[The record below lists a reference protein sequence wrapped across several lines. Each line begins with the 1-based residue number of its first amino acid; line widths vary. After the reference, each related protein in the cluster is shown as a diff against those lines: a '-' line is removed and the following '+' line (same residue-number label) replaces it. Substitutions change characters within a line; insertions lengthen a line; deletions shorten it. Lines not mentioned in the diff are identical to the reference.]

1 MKTTYMRY
9 MLKCKL
15 SLLLAALMLLLPT
28 SCDKDIHENEYPLA
42 DGQGALIIGLES
54 RAEVTDL
61 TLYLFGSDGTAVLCE
76 TYDNPRELAS
86 GYIPVPAGSYTLVI
100 VANGDPADT
109 KVEPLPE
116 NTTIPDL
123 VEWLKAHAADF
134 PYMLT
139 ASEQVEVALG
149 DIERLHLVLTD
160 GTSGIH
166 LSTVRLALSVPGL
179 DLPAYTA
186 TRAGSEG
193 KPLRCV
199 AEVYQAGTSN
209 RVHRRVQD
217 CTLQSDGTFLAELS
231 LMPGDYDL
239 RLWADWDGGYY
250 NADDLGKV
258 LVLTDSYVA
267 NGETDKKDAYYGSLS
282 LTVNSPSLTVNS
294 PSLTTSSPSLTL
306 PNREGTQT
314 GQSLPTGEVGGAQ
327 SSPLGEFEGALV
339 RPFAKYRLIATDV
352 EAYYNLIE
360 KGEALPPIEDLQ
372 VRVTYE
378 GFFPTGF
385 NVATGKPNDALN
397 TGIHY
402 TSVPTVAEG
411 YDAAVNRQV
420 GADFVLTNGEESFVN
435 VTIQMIDTKTGEA
448 VATVQHVKIPYKR
461 GHLTTVTGHF
471 LTAGK
476 TPGGV
481 QIDTE

>member
-1 MKTTYMRY
+1 MNTKAVRYLMKRN
-9 MLKCKL
+9 
-15 SLLLAALMLLLPT
+15 LLLMLAMLILLLPA
-28 SCDKDIHENEYPLA
+28 SCDKGIHENEYPLSE
-42 DGQGALIIGLES
+42 GQGAMIIGLDS
-54 RAEVTDL
+54 GAEVADL
-61 TLYLFGSDGTAVLCE
+61 TIYLFGSDGTAALCE
-76 TYDNPRELAS
+76 TYGNPRELAS
-86 GYIPVPAGSYTLVI
+86 GHIPVPAGSYTLVV
-100 VANGDPADT
+100 VANAGTATPTKADA
-109 KVEPLPE
+109 LPRQ
-116 NTTIPDL
+116 TTLPDL
-123 VEWLKAHAADF
+123 VEWLKTHAAD
-134 PYMLT
+134 YHGMLT
-139 ASEQVEVALG
+139 ASEQIEVGAG
-149 DIERLHLVLTD
+149 DIERLRLVLTD
-160 GTSGIH
+160 GTGGIH

-179 DLPAYTA
+179 DLSAYT
-186 TRAGSEG
+186 TRAGGDS

-199 AEVYQAGTSN
+199 AEVYQAGTNN
-209 RVHRRVQD
+209 RVHRHVQD
-217 CTLQSDGTFLAELS
+217 CALQSDGTYFAELS

-239 RLWADWDGGYY
+239 HLWADWDGGYY
-250 NADDLGKV
+250 NADDLNKV
-258 LVLTDSYVA
+258 LVLTDNYVA

-282 LTVNSPSLTVNS
+282 LTLPSG
-294 PSLTTSSPSLTL
+294 
-306 PNREGTQT
+306 EGTQT
-314 GQSLPTGEVGGAQ
+314 GQSSPTGGV
-327 SSPLGEFEGALV
+327 EGASVSLV

-352 EAYYNLIE
+352 EAYYNLIS

-435 VTIQMIDTKTGEA
+435 VTIQMVDTRTGDI
-448 VATVQHVKIPYKR
+448 VAIVQHVKIPYKR

-481 QIDTE
+481 QIDTEWGDDVVIEF

>member
-1 MKTTYMRY
+1 M
-9 MLKCKL
+9 
-15 SLLLAALMLLLPT
+15 
-28 SCDKDIHENEYPLA
+28 
-42 DGQGALIIGLES
+42 
-54 RAEVTDL
+54 
-61 TLYLFGSDGTAVLCE
+61 
-76 TYDNPRELAS
+76 
-86 GYIPVPAGSYTLVI
+86 
-100 VANGDPADT
+100 ANGDPADT

-116 NTTIPDL
+116 EPTIPDL

-139 ASEQVEVALG
+139 ASEQVEMTSG
-149 DIERLHLVLTD
+149 NIERLHLVLTD

-166 LSTVRLALSVPGL
+166 LSTVRLALTVPGL

-186 TRAGSEG
+186 TRANGSDS

-217 CTLQSDGTFLAELS
+217 CALQSDGTFLAELS

-239 RLWADWDGGYY
+239 RLWADRDGGYY
-250 NADDLGKV
+250 NTDDLGKV

-267 NGETDKKDAYYGSLS
+267 NGETDKKDAYYAAGN
-282 LTVNSPSLTVNS
+282 LTVTDDTPDKPV
-294 PSLTTSSPSLTL
+294 TL
-306 PNREGTQT
+306 E
-314 GQSLPTGEVGGAQ
+314 
-327 SSPLGEFEGALV
+327 

-352 EAYYNLIE
+352 EAYYNLID
-360 KGEALPPIEDLQ
+360 KGEALPAIEDLQ

-378 GFFPTGF
+378 GFFPTAF

-397 TGIHY
+397 TGDI
-402 TSVPTVAEG
+402 
-411 YDAAVNRQV
+411 
-420 GADFVLTNGEESFVN
+420 
-435 VTIQMIDTKTGEA
+435 VT
-448 VATVQHVKIPYKR
+448 TVQHVKISYKR

-481 QIDTE
+481 QIDTEWGEDVVIEF

>member
-1 MKTTYMRY
+1 MYA
-9 MLKCKL
+9 
-15 SLLLAALMLLLPT
+15 LLAIAFTACQDDTP
-28 SCDKDIHENEYPLA
+28 EEYPLP
-42 DGQGALIIGLES
+42 DGQGALLIELNSSSPVNGI
-54 RAEVTDL
+54 A
-61 TLYLFGSDGTAVLCE
+61 LYLFGNDGTTDLYKA
-76 TYDNPRELAS
+76 YGDSQELAS
-86 GYIPVPAGSYTLVI
+86 EYIPVNAGNYTLLL
-100 VANGDPADT
+100 VAGADST
-109 KVEPLPE
+109 ALPQE
-116 NTTIPDL
+116 TTAPDL
-123 VEWLKAHAADF
+123 AEWLKENGGAY
-134 PYMLT
+134 PNLLT
-139 ASEQVEVALG
+139 ASTPTEVKAGEVNLLFL
-149 DIERLHLVLTD
+149 ELTD

-166 LSTVRLALSVPGL
+166 LSTVRLALTVPGL
-179 DLPAYTA
+179 DLPAYA
-186 TRAGSEG
+186 TRANGSDS

-217 CTLQSDGTFLAELS
+217 CALQSDGTFLAELS

-239 RLWADWDGGYY
+239 RLWADRDGGYY
-250 NADDLGKV
+250 NTDDLGKV
-258 LVLTDSYVA
+258 LVLTDNYVA
-267 NGETDKKDAYYGSLS
+267 NGETDKKDAYYATTALS
-282 LTVNSPSLTVNS
+282 IP
-294 PSLTTSSPSLTL
+294 SSP
-306 PNREGTQT
+306 T
-314 GQSLPTGEVGGAQ
+314 GGV
-327 SSPLGEFEGALV
+327 EGASVSLE

-352 EAYYNLIE
+352 EAYYNLID
-360 KGEALPPIEDLQ
+360 KGEALPDIEDLQ

-411 YDAAVNRQV
+411 YDAKVNRQV

-435 VTIQMIDTKTGEA
+435 VTIQMIDTNTGDIIT
-448 VATVQHVKIPYKR
+448 TVQHVKIPYKR

-481 QIDTE
+481 QIDTEWGEDIVIEF

>member
-1 MKTTYMRY
+1 MNTTDMRH
-9 MLKCKL
+9 MGKCKL
-15 SLLLAALMLLLPT
+15 LLLLAALTMLLPV
-28 SCDKDIHENEYPLA
+28 SCDKDIHENEYPLS

-54 RAEVTDL
+54 HAEVTDL
-61 TLYLFGSDGTAVLCE
+61 TLYLFGSDGTVFLCK
-76 TYDNPRELAS
+76 TYYDPRELAS
-86 GYIPVPAGSYTLVI
+86 GHIPVPAGSYTLVI
-100 VANGDPADT
+100 VANGDPAGT

-116 NTTIPDL
+116 ETTIPDL
-123 VEWLKAHAADF
+123 LEWLKTHADDF
-134 PYMLT
+134 PHMLT
-139 ASEQVEVALG
+139 ASEQTVVASG
-149 DIERLHLVLTD
+149 DIVRLHLVLTD
-160 GTSGIH
+160 GISGIH
-166 LSTVRLALSVPGL
+166 LSTVRLSLSVPGL
-179 DLPAYTA
+179 DLPAYMAART
-186 TRAGSEG
+186 AGSDS

-199 AEVYQAGTSN
+199 AEVCLAGTNN

-217 CTLQSDGTFLAELS
+217 CALQADGTCLAELF

-239 RLWADWDGGYY
+239 RLWAGWDGGYY
-250 NADDLGKV
+250 NADDLDKV
-258 LVLTDSYVA
+258 LVLTDNYVA
-267 NGETDKKDAYYGSLS
+267 NGETDKKDAYYAATALSIPGSS
-282 LTVNSPSLTVNS
+282 T
-294 PSLTTSSPSLTL
+294 
-306 PNREGTQT
+306 EG
-314 GQSLPTGEVGGAQ
+314 V
-327 SSPLGEFEGALV
+327 EGAPVSLV

-352 EAYYNLIE
+352 EAYYNLINE
-360 KGEALPPIEDLQ
+360 GEALPDIEDLQ

-385 NVATGKPNDALN
+385 NVATGKPNDAFN

-435 VTIQMIDTKTGEA
+435 VTIQIVDTNTGET
-448 VATVQHVKIPYKR
+448 VSTVQHVKIPYKR

-481 QIDTE
+481 QIDTEWGDDIVIEF

>member
-1 MKTTYMRY
+1 MKWWSYAC
-9 MLKCKL
+9 LVLCV
-15 SLLLAALMLLLPT
+15 ALGVCLT
-28 SCDKDIHENEYPLA
+28 ACDDDAHEGEYPLPE
-42 DGQGALIIGLES
+42 GQGAMIIGLES
-54 RAEVTDL
+54 QAEVTDL

-76 TYDNPRELAS
+76 TYDNR
-86 GYIPVPAGSYTLVI
+86 SYTLVI

-116 NTTIPDL
+116 ETTIPDL

-139 ASEQVEVALG
+139 ASEQVEVASG

-217 CTLQSDGTFLAELS
+217 CALQSDGTFLAELS

-239 RLWADWDGGYY
+239 RLWADWNGGYY
-250 NADDLGKV
+250 NADDLNKV
-258 LVLTDSYVA
+258 LVLTDNYVA
-267 NGETDKKDAYYGSLS
+267 NGETDKKDAYYAATFISVAS
-282 LTVNSPSLTVNS
+282 
-294 PSLTTSSPSLTL
+294 
-306 PNREGTQT
+306 
-314 GQSLPTGEVGGAQ
+314 Q
-327 SSPLGEFEGALV
+327 SSPTGGVEGASVSLE

-352 EAYYNLIE
+352 EAYYNLIS
-360 KGEALPPIEDLQ
+360 KGEALPAIEDLQ
-372 VRVTYE
+372 VSVIYE

-411 YDAAVNRQV
+411 YDEKVNRQV

-435 VTIQMIDTKTGEA
+435 VTIQMVDTNTGDII
-448 VATVQHVKIPYKR
+448 ATVQHVKIPYKR

-481 QIDTE
+481 QIDTEWGEDIVIEF

>member
-1 MKTTYMRY
+1 MHK
-9 MLKCKL
+9 
-15 SLLLAALMLLLPT
+15 S
-28 SCDKDIHENEYPLA
+28 
-42 DGQGALIIGLES
+42 
-54 RAEVTDL
+54 
-61 TLYLFGSDGTAVLCE
+61 
-76 TYDNPRELAS
+76 YDDPRGLAS
-86 GYIPVPAGSYTLVI
+86 EYFPLRAGSYTVI
-100 VANGDPADT
+100 VVANAGGA
-109 KVEPLPE
+109 VLPE
-116 NTTIPDL
+116 DTTVPDL

-139 ASEQVEVALG
+139 ASEQVEVASG
-149 DIERLHLVLTD
+149 DIERLHHIERLHLVLTD

-166 LSTVRLALSVPGL
+166 LSTVRLALTVPGL
-179 DLPAYTA
+179 DLPAYA
-186 TRAGSEG
+186 TRANGSDS

-209 RVHRRVQD
+209 RVHRRIQE
-217 CTLQSDGTFLAELS
+217 CALQEDGTFLAELS

-258 LVLTDSYVA
+258 TVLTDNYVA
-267 NGETDKKDAYYGSLS
+267 NGETDKKDAYYAA
-282 LTVNSPSLTVNS
+282 
-294 PSLTTSSPSLTL
+294 TSISVAS
-306 PNREGTQT
+306 
-314 GQSLPTGEVGGAQ
+314 Q
-327 SSPLGEFEGALV
+327 SSPTGGVEGASVSLV

-352 EAYYNLIE
+352 EAYYNLID
-360 KGEALPPIEDLQ
+360 KGEALPDIEDLQ

-411 YDAAVNRQV
+411 YDAKVNRQV

-435 VTIQMIDTKTGEA
+435 VTIQMIDTNTGDII
-448 VATVQHVKIPYKR
+448 ATVQHVKIPYKR

-481 QIDTE
+481 QIDTEWGEDITIEF

>member
-1 MKTTYMRY
+1 MKTTDMRY
-9 MLKCKL
+9 MMKCKL

-28 SCDKDIHENEYPLA
+28 SCDKDIHEGEYPLPE
-42 DGQGALIIGLES
+42 GQGAMIIGLES
-54 RAEVTDL
+54 QAEVTDL
-61 TLYLFGSDGTAVLCE
+61 ILYLFGSDGTAVLCE

-86 GYIPVPAGSYTLVI
+86 GHIPVPAGSYTLVI

-116 NTTIPDL
+116 QTTIPDL

-139 ASEQVEVALG
+139 ASEQVEVTSG

-166 LSTVRLALSVPGL
+166 LTTLSLSLTVPGL

-186 TRAGSEG
+186 TRASSDS

-209 RVHRRVQD
+209 RVHRRIQD
-217 CTLQSDGTFLAELS
+217 CALQSDGTFLAELS

-239 RLWADWDGGYY
+239 RLWADWNGGYY

-267 NGETDKKDAYYGSLS
+267 NGETDKKDAYYAA
-282 LTVNSPSLTVNS
+282 
-294 PSLTTSSPSLTL
+294 TSISVVS
-306 PNREGTQT
+306 
-314 GQSLPTGEVGGAQ
+314 Q
-327 SSPLGEFEGALV
+327 SSPTGGVEGALSLE

-352 EAYYNLIE
+352 VAGARHLR
-360 KGEALPPIEDLQ
+360 GLLPHGLQ
-372 VRVTYE
+372 
-378 GFFPTGF
+378 
-385 NVATGKPNDALN
+385 
-397 TGIHY
+397 
-402 TSVPTVAEG
+402 
-411 YDAAVNRQV
+411 
-420 GADFVLTNGEESFVN
+420 
-435 VTIQMIDTKTGEA
+435 
-448 VATVQHVKIPYKR
+448 R
-461 GHLTTVTGHF
+461 GHGQAERCAQHGHTLF
-471 LTAGK
+471 LRAYRGR
-476 TPGGV
+476 GV
-481 QIDTE
+481 

>member
-1 MKTTYMRY
+1 MNTTDMRY
-9 MLKCKL
+9 MMKCKL
-15 SLLLAALMLLLPT
+15 SLLLAALAMLLPV
-28 SCDKDIHENEYPLA
+28 SCDKDIHENEYQLA

-86 GYIPVPAGSYTLVI
+86 GHIPVPAGSYTVVV

-116 NTTIPDL
+116 QTTIPDL

-139 ASEQVEVALG
+139 ASEQVEVASG

-193 KPLRCV
+193 KLLRCV

-217 CTLQSDGTFLAELS
+217 CALQADGTFLAELS

-239 RLWADWDGGYY
+239 RLWADWNGGYY
-250 NADDLGKV
+250 NTDDLGKV

-267 NGETDKKDAYYGSLS
+267 NGETDKKDAYYATGN
-282 LTVNSPSLTVNS
+282 LTVTDDTPDKPV
-294 PSLTTSSPSLTL
+294 TL
-306 PNREGTQT
+306 E
-314 GQSLPTGEVGGAQ
+314 
-327 SSPLGEFEGALV
+327 

-352 EAYYNLIE
+352 EAYYNLID
-360 KGEALPPIEDLQ
+360 KGEALPDIEDLQ

-411 YDAAVNRQV
+411 YDAKVNRQV

-435 VTIQMIDTKTGEA
+435 VTIQMIDTNTGEA

-481 QIDTE
+481 QIDTEWGEDIVIEF

>member
-1 MKTTYMRY
+1 MRI
-9 MLKCKL
+9 KL
-15 SLLLAALMLLLPT
+15 IVFLLCLCAAAGVV
-28 SCDKDIHENEYPLA
+28 SCDDTDNPILPGE
-42 DGQGALIIGLES
+42 GALVVGLKELPATPPDS
-54 RAEVTDL
+54 L
-61 TLYLFGSDGTAVLCE
+61 TLYFFSADGGMAARKSYAGLRAFQADYTPLQPGAYTVVLVAGVPLSAQPARPTLQELAEWLKSAASACPGIMTAMAAATVTENEVGRLLL
-76 TYDNPRELAS
+76 TLAS
-86 GYIPVPAGSYTLVI
+86 GTGGMAF
-100 VANGDPADT
+100 AD
-109 KVEPLPE
+109 
-116 NTTIPDL
+116 
-123 VEWLKAHAADF
+123 
-134 PYMLT
+134 
-139 ASEQVEVALG
+139 
-149 DIERLHLVLTD
+149 
-160 GTSGIH
+160 
-166 LSTVRLALSVPGL
+166 VRLLLTVPGL
-179 DLPAYTA
+179 DLAAYDG
-186 TRAGSEG
+186 TRSGG

-199 AEVYQAGTSN
+199 VEVDKAGGGGLALRRELSCLQQA
-209 RVHRRVQD
+209 
-217 CTLQSDGTFLAELS
+217 DGTYLAELS

-258 LVLTDSYVA
+258 LVLTDNYVA
-267 NGETDKKDAYYGSLS
+267 NGETDKKDAYYAATSIS
-282 LTVNSPSLTVNS
+282 VASQ
-294 PSLTTSSPSLTL
+294 SSPSGELRGAGADVALTL
-306 PNREGTQT
+306 E
-314 GQSLPTGEVGGAQ
+314 
-327 SSPLGEFEGALV
+327 

-352 EAYYNLIE
+352 EAYYNLIS
-360 KGEALPPIEDLQ
+360 KGEALPAIEDLQ

-411 YDAAVNRQV
+411 YDAKVNRQV

-435 VTIQMIDTKTGEA
+435 VTIQMVDTRTGDI

-481 QIDTE
+481 QIDTEWGEDIVIEF

>member
-1 MKTTYMRY
+1 MNTTDMRY
-9 MLKCKL
+9 MMKCKL
-15 SLLLAALMLLLPT
+15 SLLLAALAMLLPV
-28 SCDKDIHENEYPLA
+28 SCDKDIHENEYQLA

-54 RAEVTDL
+54 QAEVTDL
-61 TLYLFGSDGTAVLCE
+61 TLYLFDSDGTAELCE

-86 GYIPVPAGSYTLVI
+86 GHIPVPAGSYTIVV

-109 KVEPLPE
+109 KTESLPLE
-116 NTTIPDL
+116 TTLPDL

-134 PYMLT
+134 PQMLT
-139 ASEQVEVALG
+139 ASEQVEVTSG
-149 DIERLHLVLTD
+149 DIKRLHLVLTD

-166 LSTVRLALSVPGL
+166 LYTVRLALTVPGL

-186 TRAGSEG
+186 TRAGGDS

-217 CTLQSDGTFLAELS
+217 CALQSDGTYLAELS

-239 RLWADWDGGYY
+239 RLWADWNGGYY

-258 LVLTDSYVA
+258 LVLTDNYIA
-267 NGETDKKDAYYGSLS
+267 NGETDKKDAYYAAE
-282 LTVNSPSLTVNS
+282 
-294 PSLTTSSPSLTL
+294 TL
-306 PNREGTQT
+306 AVTDDTPDKPVT
-314 GQSLPTGEVGGAQ
+314 LI
-327 SSPLGEFEGALV
+327 

-352 EAYYNLIE
+352 EAYYNLTE
-360 KGEALPPIEDLQ
+360 KGEALPAIEDLQ

-411 YDAAVNRQV
+411 YDAKVNRQV

-435 VTIQMIDTKTGEA
+435 VTIQMVDTNTGEA

-481 QIDTE
+481 QIDTEWGEDIVIEF

>member
-1 MKTTYMRY
+1 MKG
-9 MLKCKL
+9 L
-15 SLLLAALMLLLPT
+15 SYACLVLCVVLGVCLTA
-28 SCDKDIHENEYPLA
+28 CDDDAHEGEYPLPE
-42 DGQGALIIGLES
+42 GQGAMIIGLES
-54 RAEVTDL
+54 EAEVTDL
-61 TLYLFGSDGTAVLCE
+61 TLYLFGSDGTADLCK
-76 TYDNPRELAS
+76 TYDDPTGLAS
-86 GYIPVPAGSYTLVI
+86 EYIPIPSGSYTVVV

-116 NTTIPDL
+116 ETTIPDL

-139 ASEQVEVALG
+139 ASEQVEVASG
-149 DIERLHLVLTD
+149 DIERLHLVLAD
-160 GTSGIH
+160 GTSGIR

-186 TRAGSEG
+186 TRANGSDS
-193 KPLRCV
+193 KLLRCV
-199 AEVYQAGTSN
+199 TEVYQAGTSN
-209 RVHRRVQD
+209 RIHRRVQD
-217 CTLQSDGTFLAELS
+217 CSLQSDGTFLAELS

-250 NADDLGKV
+250 NTDDLGKI

-267 NGETDKKDAYYGSLS
+267 NGETDKKDAYYAA
-282 LTVNSPSLTVNS
+282 
-294 PSLTTSSPSLTL
+294 TSISVAS
-306 PNREGTQT
+306 
-314 GQSLPTGEVGGAQ
+314 Q
-327 SSPLGEFEGALV
+327 SSPTGGVEGASVSLE

-352 EAYYNLIE
+352 EAYHNLID
-360 KGEALPPIEDLQ
+360 KGEALPDIEDLQ

-411 YDAAVNRQV
+411 YDAKVNRQV
-420 GADFVLTNGEESFVN
+420 GADFVLTNGEESFVT
-435 VTIQMIDTKTGEA
+435 VTIEMIDTNTGEA

-481 QIDTE
+481 QIDTEWGEDIVIEF

>member
-1 MKTTYMRY
+1 MNTTDMRY
-9 MLKCKL
+9 MMKCKL

-28 SCDKDIHENEYPLA
+28 SCDKDIHENEYQLA

-54 RAEVTDL
+54 QAEVTDL
-61 TLYLFGSDGTAVLCE
+61 TLYLFGSDGTADLCK
-76 TYDNPRELAS
+76 TYDDPTGLAS
-86 GYIPVPAGSYTLVI
+86 EYIPIPSGSYTLVI

-139 ASEQVEVALG
+139 ASEQVEVASG

-166 LSTVRLALSVPGL
+166 LSTVRLALTVPGL

-209 RVHRRVQD
+209 RVHSRVQN
-217 CTLQSDGTFLAELS
+217 CALQSDGTFLAELS

-239 RLWADWDGGYY
+239 RLWADWNGGYY
-250 NADDLGKV
+250 NTDDLGKV
-258 LVLTDSYVA
+258 LVLTDNYVA
-267 NGETDKKDAYYGSLS
+267 NGETDKKDAYYATTALS
-282 LTVNSPSLTVNS
+282 IP
-294 PSLTTSSPSLTL
+294 SSP
-306 PNREGTQT
+306 T
-314 GQSLPTGEVGGAQ
+314 GGV
-327 SSPLGEFEGALV
+327 EGASVSLE

-352 EAYYNLIE
+352 EAYYNLMD

-411 YDAAVNRQV
+411 YDAKVNRQV
-420 GADFVLTNGEESFVN
+420 GADFVLTNGEESFVTI
-435 VTIQMIDTKTGEA
+435 TIQMIDTKTGEA

-481 QIDTE
+481 QIDTEWGEDIVIEF

>member
-1 MKTTYMRY
+1 MKG
-9 MLKCKL
+9 L
-15 SLLLAALMLLLPT
+15 SYACLVLCVVLGICLTACDGDAHEGEYSLP
-28 SCDKDIHENEYPLA
+28 E
-42 DGQGALIIGLES
+42 GQGAMIIGLES
-54 RAEVTDL
+54 NAEVTDL

-76 TYDNPRELAS
+76 TYDNPRGLAS

-116 NTTIPDL
+116 ETTIPDL

-139 ASEQVEVALG
+139 ASEQVEVASG

-193 KPLRCV
+193 KTLRCV

-217 CTLQSDGTFLAELS
+217 CVLQADGTFLAELS

-239 RLWADWDGGYY
+239 RLWADWNGGYY

-258 LVLTDSYVA
+258 LVLTDNYVA
-267 NGETDKKDAYYGSLS
+267 NGDTGKKDAYYSTTTLS
-282 LTVNSPSLTVNS
+282 VPSS
-294 PSLTTSSPSLTL
+294 
-306 PNREGTQT
+306 
-314 GQSLPTGEVGGAQ
+314 PTGEV
-327 SSPLGEFEGALV
+327 EGAVSLV

-352 EAYYNLIE
+352 EAYYNLIN

-372 VRVTYE
+372 VRVTYEGYE

-411 YDAAVNRQV
+411 YDAKVNRQV
-420 GADFVLTNGEESFVN
+420 GADFVLTNGEESFVT
-435 VTIQMIDTKTGEA
+435 VTIEMIDTNTGEA

-481 QIDTE
+481 QIDTEWGEDIVIEF

>member
-1 MKTTYMRY
+1 MMRMNRIYEMKWWSYAC
-9 MLKCKL
+9 LVLCV
-15 SLLLAALMLLLPT
+15 ALGVCLT
-28 SCDKDIHENEYPLA
+28 ACDDAHEGEYPLPE
-42 DGQGALIIGLES
+42 GQGALIIGLES
-54 RAEVTDL
+54 QAEVTDL

-86 GYIPVPAGSYTLVI
+86 GHIPVPAGSYTLVI

-116 NTTIPDL
+116 ETTIPDL

-139 ASEQVEVALG
+139 ASEQVEVASG

-166 LSTVRLALSVPGL
+166 LSTVRLALTVPGL

-186 TRAGSEG
+186 TRAGSES

-217 CTLQSDGTFLAELS
+217 CSLQSDGTFLAELS

-250 NADDLGKV
+250 NADDLDKV
-258 LVLTDSYVA
+258 LVLTDNYVA
-267 NGETDKKDAYYGSLS
+267 NGETDKKDAYYSTTTLS
-282 LTVNSPSLTVNS
+282 VPSS
-294 PSLTTSSPSLTL
+294 
-306 PNREGTQT
+306 
-314 GQSLPTGEVGGAQ
+314 PTGEV
-327 SSPLGEFEGALV
+327 EGAVSLV

-352 EAYYNLIE
+352 EAYYNLIN
-360 KGEALPPIEDLQ
+360 KGEALPDIEDLQ

-411 YDAAVNRQV
+411 YNAKVNRQV
-420 GADFVLTNGEESFVN
+420 GADFVLTNGEESFVT
-435 VTIQMIDTKTGEA
+435 VTIEMIDTNTGEA

-481 QIDTE
+481 QIDTEWGEDIVIEF

>member
-1 MKTTYMRY
+1 MRI
-9 MLKCKL
+9 KL
-15 SLLLAALMLLLPT
+15 IVFLLCLCAAAGVV
-28 SCDKDIHENEYPLA
+28 SCDDTDNSILPGE
-42 DGQGALIIGLES
+42 GALVVGLKELPATPPDS
-54 RAEVTDL
+54 L
-61 TLYLFGSDGTAVLCE
+61 TLYFFSADGGMAARKSYAGLRAFQADYTPLQPGAYTVVLVAGVPLSAQPARPTLQELGEWLKSAASACPGMMTAMAAATVTENEVGRLLL
-76 TYDNPRELAS
+76 TLAS
-86 GYIPVPAGSYTLVI
+86 GTGGMAF
-100 VANGDPADT
+100 AD
-109 KVEPLPE
+109 
-116 NTTIPDL
+116 
-123 VEWLKAHAADF
+123 
-134 PYMLT
+134 
-139 ASEQVEVALG
+139 
-149 DIERLHLVLTD
+149 
-160 GTSGIH
+160 
-166 LSTVRLALSVPGL
+166 VRLLLTVPGL
-179 DLPAYTA
+179 DLAAYDG
-186 TRAGSEG
+186 TRSGG

-199 AEVYQAGTSN
+199 VEVDKAGGGGLALRRELSCQQQA
-209 RVHRRVQD
+209 
-217 CTLQSDGTFLAELS
+217 DGTYLAELS

-258 LVLTDSYVA
+258 LVLTDNYVA
-267 NGETDKKDAYYGSLS
+267 NGDTDKKDAYYGSLS
-282 LTVNSPSLTVNS
+282 LTVNSL
-294 PSLTTSSPSLTL
+294 SLTL

-314 GQSLPTGEVGGAQ
+314 GQSLPAGEVGGAQ
-327 SSPLGEFEGALV
+327 SSPLGEFEGAGADVALTLE

-372 VRVTYE
+372 VSVTYE

-411 YDAAVNRQV
+411 YDAKVNRQV

-435 VTIQMIDTKTGEA
+435 VTIEMVDTNTGEA

-481 QIDTE
+481 QIDTEWGEDIVIEF

>member
-282 LTVNSPSLTVNS
+282 LTVNSPSLTTSS
-294 PSLTTSSPSLTL
+294 PSLTTSSPSLTF

>member
-1 MKTTYMRY
+1 MKTTDMRY
-9 MLKCKL
+9 MMKCKL

-28 SCDKDIHENEYPLA
+28 SCDKDIHEGEYPLPE
-42 DGQGALIIGLES
+42 GQGAMIIGLES
-54 RAEVTDL
+54 QAEVTDL
-61 TLYLFGSDGTAVLCE
+61 ILYLFGSDGTAVLCE

-86 GYIPVPAGSYTLVI
+86 GHIPVPAGSYTLVI

-116 NTTIPDL
+116 QTTIPDL

-139 ASEQVEVALG
+139 ASEQVEVTSG

-166 LSTVRLALSVPGL
+166 LTTLSLSLTVPGL

-186 TRAGSEG
+186 TRASSDS

-209 RVHRRVQD
+209 RVHRRIQD
-217 CTLQSDGTFLAELS
+217 CALQSDGTFLAELS

-239 RLWADWDGGYY
+239 RLWADWNGGYY

-267 NGETDKKDAYYGSLS
+267 NGETDKKDAYYAA
-282 LTVNSPSLTVNS
+282 
-294 PSLTTSSPSLTL
+294 TSISVVS
-306 PNREGTQT
+306 
-314 GQSLPTGEVGGAQ
+314 Q
-327 SSPLGEFEGALV
+327 SSPTGGVEGALSLE

-360 KGEALPPIEDLQ
+360 KGEALPDIEDLQ

-402 TSVPTVAEG
+402 SSVPTVAEG
-411 YDAAVNRQV
+411 YDAKVNRQV
-420 GADFVLTNGEESFVN
+420 GADFVLTNGEESFVT
-435 VTIQMIDTKTGEA
+435 VTIQMVDTNTDEA
-448 VATVQHVKIPYKR
+448 VATVQHIKIPYKR

-481 QIDTE
+481 QIDTEWGEDIVIEF

>member
-9 MLKCKL
+9 MVKCKL
-15 SLLLAALMLLLPT
+15 SLLLAALAMLLPT
-28 SCDKDIHENEYPLA
+28 SCDKDIHKNEYPFA

-54 RAEVTDL
+54 QAEVTDL

-86 GYIPVPAGSYTLVI
+86 GHIPVPAGSYTLVI

-116 NTTIPDL
+116 DTTVPDL

-139 ASEQVEVALG
+139 VSEQVEVASG
-149 DIERLHLVLTD
+149 DIERLHLVLAD

-193 KPLRCV
+193 KLLRCV
-199 AEVYQAGTSN
+199 AEVYQTGTSN

-217 CTLQSDGTFLAELS
+217 CSLQSDGTFLAELS

-239 RLWADWDGGYY
+239 RLWADWNGGYY

-267 NGETDKKDAYYGSLS
+267 NGETDKKDAYYATSSLS
-282 LTVNSPSLTVNS
+282 IP
-294 PSLTTSSPSLTL
+294 SSPSGELRGAGADVALTL
-306 PNREGTQT
+306 E
-314 GQSLPTGEVGGAQ
+314 
-327 SSPLGEFEGALV
+327 

-352 EAYYNLIE
+352 EAYYNLIS
-360 KGEALPPIEDLQ
+360 KGEALPAIEDLQ

-385 NVATGKPNDALN
+385 SVATGKPNDALN

-411 YDAAVNRQV
+411 YDAKVNRQV

-435 VTIQMIDTKTGEA
+435 ITIQMIDTNTGNII
-448 VATVQHVKIPYKR
+448 ATVQHVKIPYKR

-481 QIDTE
+481 QIDTEWGEDITIEF

>member
-1 MKTTYMRY
+1 MRMKRIYEMKWWSY
-9 MLKCKL
+9 ACLVLCV
-15 SLLLAALMLLLPT
+15 ALGVCLT
-28 SCDKDIHENEYPLA
+28 ACDDDAHEGEYPLPE
-42 DGQGALIIGLES
+42 GQGAMIIGLES

-61 TLYLFGSDGTAVLCE
+61 TLYLFGSNGTAVLCE

-116 NTTIPDL
+116 ETTIPDL
-123 VEWLKAHAADF
+123 VEWLKAHTADF

-139 ASEQVEVALG
+139 ASEQVEVASG

-193 KPLRCV
+193 KLLRCV

-217 CTLQSDGTFLAELS
+217 CALQSDGTFLAELS

-258 LVLTDSYVA
+258 TVLTDNYVA

-282 LTVNSPSLTVNS
+282 LTLPSG
-294 PSLTTSSPSLTL
+294 
-306 PNREGTQT
+306 EGTQT
-314 GQSLPTGEVGGAQ
+314 GGQ
-327 SSPLGEFEGALV
+327 SSPLGEFEGAVSLI

-402 TSVPTVAEG
+402 SSVPTVAEG
-411 YDAAVNRQV
+411 YDEKVNRQV

-435 VTIQMIDTKTGEA
+435 VTIQMIDTNTGDI

-481 QIDTE
+481 QIDTEWGEDIVIEF